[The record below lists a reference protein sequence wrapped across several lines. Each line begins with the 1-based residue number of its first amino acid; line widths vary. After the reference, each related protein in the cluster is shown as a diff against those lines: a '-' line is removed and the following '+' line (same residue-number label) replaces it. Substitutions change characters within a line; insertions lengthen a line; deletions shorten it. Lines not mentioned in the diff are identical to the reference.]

1 MIRANPIDAE
11 VWLFRVEK
19 DVPWGWPAAKNIAM
33 HEIPDGEE
41 ALVTDID
48 HLLTAED
55 ADRLTDTWI
64 RDDTHYIPRRRRA
77 VDGLEYKRH
86 PSTYILTKWL
96 YWQVGG
102 FEERWLGSY
111 GTDFMMRKRIQ
122 RMSQRVLLND
132 IWLTLYG
139 REVVPDASTT
149 CFGRKGSSYHLH
161 TTAMRDAPKGP
172 VQVVMSQKYHRVI

>member
-1 MIRANPIDAE
+1 MA
-11 VWLFRVEK
+11 
-19 DVPWGWPAAKNIAM
+19 
-33 HEIPDGEE
+33 
-41 ALVTDID
+41 
-48 HLLTAED
+48 
-55 ADRLTDTWI
+55 
-64 RDDTHYIPRRRRA
+64 THYIPRRRRA

-86 PSTYILTKWL
+86 PSTYILTKEL

-122 RMSQRVLLND
+122 RMSKRVLLDD

-149 CFGRKGSSYHLH
+149 CFGRKGSLLPSAHH
-161 TTAMRDAPKGP
+161 RDA
-172 VQVVMSQKYHRVI
+172 RRA